1 MVVTQPSNCNTFH
14 LCRDSIWKEDQ
25 PHGPRIA
32 CRYQPSRNCSRQRLV
47 NSQVFYNTVLLPSVG
62 AVYHKLCAV
71 CYKGG
76 EKSDDKRLKEREE
89 RVNWRRERVG
99 GYEQRSLSQYGG

>member
-1 MVVTQPSNCNTFH
+1 M
-14 LCRDSIWKEDQ
+14 
-25 PHGPRIA
+25 
-32 CRYQPSRNCSRQRLV
+32 
-47 NSQVFYNTVLLPSVG
+47 
-62 AVYHKLCAV
+62 

-89 RVNWRRERVG
+89 RVNWRREREG